1 MTKGFRNKRDEI
13 YATHGER
20 LLTILAGL
28 LAFLIFVGA
37 PLSAAGGVTFHLI
50 GAVVILAM
58 IIVAIIL
65 SGQLIVLIPMVAAFT
80 MNVIAVMLRAY
91 DPAPGDMYLAAA
103 AWLTLSASLM
113 WIVSR
118 SVFTTGRVTSHR
130 VVGAVLLYLIV
141 GMAFASVYTIIGAQD
156 PQAFSGFVVSDT
168 ADNAGHL
175 IYFSMVT
182 LTTVGYGDIVPVSP
196 IARSFAILE
205 ASFGALYPA
214 TLIARLVSLEI
225 EGRKG

>member
-1 MTKGFRNKRDEI
+1 MTKGFRNTRNQL
-13 YATHGER
+13 YATHGEK

-37 PLSAAGGVTFHLI
+37 PLSAAGGVTFHFM
-50 GAVVILAM
+50 GAIVILAM
-58 IIVAIIL
+58 IIVAMVL
-65 SGQLIVLIPMVAAFT
+65 SGQPIVLIPMVAAFM
-80 MNVIAVMLRAY
+80 MNVIAVMLRTY
-91 DPAPGDMYLAAA
+91 DPAPVDMYLAAA
-103 AWLTLSASLM
+103 AWLTLSASLL

-118 SVFTTGRVTSHR
+118 SVFAPGRVTSHR

-141 GMAFASVYTIIGAQD
+141 AMAFASIYTIIGAQD

-168 ADNAGHL
+168 ADNAAHL
-175 IYFSMVT
+175 VYFSMMT

-196 IARSFAILE
+196 VARSFAILE